1 MEVAVEMQIYIRCT
15 CGKRLDDRSS
25 YQDEEGLEITVSP
38 CFACMKVFE
47 EMGRR
52 KEGRIY
58 A

>member
-1 MEVAVEMQIYIRCT
+1 MDVAVEMQIYIRCT

-38 CFACMKVFE
+38 CFTCMKVFE

-52 KEGRIY
+52 KGGKSQ
-58 A
+58 